1 MDLAGGERGDR
12 ADVDDDEAGACGYAM
27 IQPFAIFTA
36 LMIITSAVVAWPAL
50 KSYPEPSP
58 GQVV

>member
-12 ADVDDDEAGACGYAM
+12 ADVDDEAGACGYAM

-36 LMIITSAVVAWPAL
+36 LMIITAAVVVGLAL
-50 KSYPEPSP
+50 KIYPEPSP

>member
-12 ADVDDDEAGACGYAM
+12 ADVDDEAGACGYAM

-36 LMIITSAVVAWPAL
+36 LMIITAAVVVGLAL
-50 KSYPEPSP
+50 KIYPEQSP